1 MLKADKMIIQKP
13 KSSDKPRPEDADEPS
28 RDVAADVLQAR
39 KVLEQDR
46 LIRAGLCRKE
56 VEAVC
61 AKYNCVIEAVFTI
74 RADGITPSVEVV
86 PK

>member
-1 MLKADKMIIQKP
+1 
-13 KSSDKPRPEDADEPS
+13 
-28 RDVAADVLQAR
+28 VLQAR